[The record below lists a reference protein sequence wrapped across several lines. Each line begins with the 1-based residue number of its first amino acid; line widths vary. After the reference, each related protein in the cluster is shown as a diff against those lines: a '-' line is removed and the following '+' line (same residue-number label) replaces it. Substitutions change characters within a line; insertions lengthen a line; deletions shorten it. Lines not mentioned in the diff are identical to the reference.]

1 MTGRQTTTKP
11 VFWKRLLKGLGCA
24 LLIAL
29 VGIRIGWVND
39 HALSYPTVHHAM
51 GDWIELNGA
60 FLYERTSENTVDYSI
75 RLSNAELLSYN
86 EYIELYGEDASKLMP
101 DDGRRDIKSILCLT
115 VDLSNHGEDGQFFIG
130 EAKVLPVGNIKAL
143 SLDRKLWMESNKNID
158 EAQMFLSVYPNTEFT
173 LHIPYIA
180 GDVLYDDGD
189 NRYASAL
196 TNNSFSFV
204 VSAAPIRHIIDI
216 SL

>member
-1 MTGRQTTTKP
+1 M
-11 VFWKRLLKGLGCA
+11 
-24 LLIAL
+24 
-29 VGIRIGWVND
+29 
-39 HALSYPTVHHAM
+39 
-51 GDWIELNGA
+51 
-60 FLYERTSENTVDYSI
+60 
-75 RLSNAELLSYN
+75 
-86 EYIELYGEDASKLMP
+86 
-101 DDGRRDIKSILCLT
+101 
-115 VDLSNHGEDGQFFIG
+115 SNHGEDGQFFIG

-180 GDVLYDDGD
+180 GDVLYDDED